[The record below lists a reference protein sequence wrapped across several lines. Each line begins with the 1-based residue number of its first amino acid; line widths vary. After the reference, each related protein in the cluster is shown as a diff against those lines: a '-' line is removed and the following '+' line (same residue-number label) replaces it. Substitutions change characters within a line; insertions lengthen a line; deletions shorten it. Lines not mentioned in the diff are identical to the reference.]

1 MIRIWMPALI
11 ILPLMALPLMA
22 QEHEAIHKTFSG
34 AKSIEVDN
42 VFGSIRVTG
51 HDAAEVQVDANRTIT
66 ADNSERAAAAKREVK
81 LEMTQNGGDVRL
93 YVDGPFR
100 CQCDGRPS
108 FRSRNNVHE
117 HGRRGYKVVY
127 DFDIKVPRN
136 TALYLGAVNEGK
148 IDVAKTAGDYDIE
161 NINGS
166 VQMDD
171 VAGSG
176 HVYALNGKVTIT
188 FVKNPEHDSYFGSLN
203 GAVEAWFQ
211 PGLSADVRVKT
222 FNGGIY
228 TDFATTYLPAVA
240 AKTERK
246 DGRYVYR
253 SNDFQGVRIGS
264 GGPEYKFENFNGD
277 IRIRNRG
284 Q

>member
-1 MIRIWMPALI
+1 MMRTWILNKASEVLAASASSGWPHGGVKNTRSRSLADARGSAWGVRQIVRTLCLALI
-11 ILPLMALPLMA
+11 MLPLMA
-22 QEHEAIHKTFSG
+22 QERETVHKAFSG
-34 AKSIEVDN
+34 GKSIEVNN
-42 VFGSIRVTG
+42 VFGSIRVAG
-51 HDAAEVQVDANRTIT
+51 YDGPEIQVEANKTIT
-66 ADNSERAAAAKREVK
+66 ADDSERAEAAKREVK
-81 LEMTQNGGDVRL
+81 LDMTQTGGDVRL

-100 CQCDGRPS
+100 CQCDDRPS
-108 FRSRNNVHE
+108 FRTRNNVHE

-127 DFDIKVPRN
+127 DFEIKVPRN

-148 IDVAKTAGDYDIE
+148 IEVAKTAGDYDIE

-211 PGLSADVRVKT
+211 PALC
-222 FNGGIY
+222 
-228 TDFATTYLPAVA
+228 
-240 AKTERK
+240 
-246 DGRYVYR
+246 
-253 SNDFQGVRIGS
+253 
-264 GGPEYKFENFNGD
+264 
-277 IRIRNRG
+277 
-284 Q
+284 

>member
-1 MIRIWMPALI
+1 MIRALCLALA
-11 ILPLMALPLMA
+11 ILPLAIVQLPA
-22 QEHEAIHKTFSG
+22 QEHDAIHKTFSG
-34 AKSIEVDN
+34 AQSVEVDN

-51 HDAAEVQVDANRTIT
+51 YDGPEVVVEANKTIT
-66 ADNSERAAAAKREVK
+66 ADNSERIEAAKREVK
-81 LEMTQNGGDVRL
+81 LDMTQNGGDVRL

-100 CQCDGRPS
+100 CNCEDRPS
-108 FRSRNNVHE
+108 FRSRNNMRE
-117 HGRRGYKVVY
+117 HGHRGYKVAY

-148 IDVAKTAGDYDIE
+148 IEVAKTTGDYDIE
-161 NINGS
+161 NINGG

-188 FVKNPEHDSYFGSLN
+188 FAKNPAHDSYFGSLN

-222 FNGGIY
+222 FNGGVY
-228 TDFATTYLPAVA
+228 TDFPASYLPAVA
-240 AKTERK
+240 GKPERK
-246 DGRYVYR
+246 DGHYIYR
-253 SNDFQGVRIGS
+253 SNDFQGIRIGS